1 MWLAKRIKLQNSASL
16 KACLRC
22 ISTAQTNRCMT
33 LKHGKNVWGADN
45 LHVFEMLSQYID
57 VIHQSPDLG
66 ITHYTVTFPNNAVIK
81 CYILNLGNL
90 ITATNI
96 NKIVTYVTNAVLKKR
111 MRAKMSSKMF
121 VLFIY

>member
-1 MWLAKRIKLQNSASL
+1 
-16 KACLRC
+16 
-22 ISTAQTNRCMT
+22 
-33 LKHGKNVWGADN
+33 
-45 LHVFEMLSQYID
+45 MLSQYID
-57 VIHQSPDLG
+57 VIHQSPYLG
-66 ITHYTVTFPNNAVIK
+66 ITHYTVTFPNNAVMK

-121 VLFIY
+121 VLFIYWFYFLLFYIVKICTNIPQNYSRVISL